1 MSTLIAESQSL
12 KFPLRH
18 RWTVAEYHRM
28 AEVGLLNEDSRVEL
42 IDGEIIEIAPIGS
55 PHGGHVKRC
64 IRLFSKV
71 VDDKAII
78 AAQDPVV
85 LGNYEEPEPDIAL
98 LRWRDDDYE
107 QMHPRPEDVLLLIE
121 VSDSTLRYDR
131 DVKVPLYAKNGIPE
145 VWLLD
150 IQNRQLEIYREPSNG
165 AYQQRGSQRTGKIM
179 PILCPDAVID
189 LAELFP
195 NSSLNPTN
203 ND

>member
-1 MSTLIAESQSL
+1 MSTPIAERELLNSQ
-12 KFPLRH
+12 PRH

-42 IDGEIIEIAPIGS
+42 IEGELIEMAPIGS
-55 PHGGHVKRC
+55 PHGGNVKRF

-71 VDDKAII
+71 IGDKAII

-85 LGNYEEPEPDIAL
+85 LSGYSEPEPDIAL
-98 LRWRDDDYE
+98 LRWRADDYE
-107 QMHPRPEDVLLLIE
+107 QSHPHPEDVLLLIE

-131 DVKVPLYAKNGIPE
+131 DVKIPLYAKNGIPE

-150 IQNRQLEIYREPSNG
+150 IQNRQLEIYREPING
-165 AYQQRGSQRTGKIM
+165 VYQQRDYRRTGKIA

-195 NSSLNPTN
+195 NP
-203 ND
+203 